1 MSQVIMIEM
10 QKQGQKQDHILSL
23 LQVQAGQQEHSIQRL
38 VEESLTNTIQ
48 VISMANE
55 QSVQDE
61 SEMNLL
67 HGAIRTPVMGE
78 INLSHVNLHI

>member
-23 LQVQAGQQEHSIQRL
+23 LQVQAGQQEHSIQLL

-67 HGAIRTPVMGE
+67 HGAIRTPVIGE
-78 INLSHVNLHI
+78 VNLGHVNI